1 MAIERRARVVWR
13 GSLQEGQG
21 EVTAESSGVFSS
33 LPVTW
38 AARTEDPG
46 GKTSPEE
53 LLAAAHAS
61 CFSMAFSNGLA
72 KAGHAAERLEV
83 EATCTF
89 EKADG
94 GFKVG
99 SMHLNVT
106 ARVPGIDEGA
116 FKDAAETA
124 KEGCPISGALKGNV
138 AISLDA
144 KLE

>member
-38 AARTEDPG
+38 AARTEAPG

-72 KAGHAAERLEV
+72 KAGTPPTKLEV
-83 EATCTF
+83 NAAVTF
-89 EKADG
+89 EKVGDG
-94 GFKVG
+94 WKVTKSELTVRG
-99 SMHLNVT
+99 WV
-106 ARVPGIDEGA
+106 
-116 FKDAAETA
+116 
-124 KEGCPISGALKGNV
+124 
-138 AISLDA
+138 
-144 KLE
+144 

>member
-1 MAIERRARVVWR
+1 MA
-13 GSLQEGQG
+13 L
-21 EVTAESSGVFSS
+21 
-33 LPVTW
+33 
-38 AARTEDPG
+38 
-46 GKTSPEE
+46 
-53 LLAAAHAS
+53 
-61 CFSMAFSNGLA
+61 SNGLA
-72 KAGHAAERLEV
+72 KAGHAPERLEV
-83 EATCTF
+83 EAICTF
-89 EKADG
+89 EKTDA

-99 SMHLNVT
+99 SMDLSVR